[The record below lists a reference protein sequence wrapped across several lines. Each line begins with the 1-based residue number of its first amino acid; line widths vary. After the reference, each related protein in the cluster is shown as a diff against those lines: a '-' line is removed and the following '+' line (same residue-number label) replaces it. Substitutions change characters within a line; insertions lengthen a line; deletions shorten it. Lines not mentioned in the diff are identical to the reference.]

1 MSRLLVFGANGQV
14 GTEVV
19 RGAQARGFELLALAR
34 AQVDVTDRDAVQA
47 AIRHFRPDA
56 VINCAAYNAVDKA
69 ESEPELALAN
79 NAHAPRYMAEACAE
93 TGAKLIHYST
103 DYVFDGRA
111 GPAWT
116 EADAPNP
123 LSAYG
128 RSKLGG
134 EIAVRDVLEQS
145 LVLRVCWVFGE
156 FGNNFVKAMVKL
168 AQERETLN
176 MVADQSGSPTPAKA
190 IAETSLNVIERWQR
204 GEQQRYGIYHYCG
217 APAVSRID
225 WVRAIHDQLQ
235 RLGVR
240 VPVLNPVSMHDF
252 PAPAAR
258 PANSV
263 LSSQRFTADYG
274 IAAPDWRAEVARL
287 VPMFLAG
294 TGA

>member
-1 MSRLLVFGANGQV
+1 MSRLLVFGAQGQV

-19 RGAQARGFELLALAR
+19 RGAQARGFEVLALAR
-34 AQVDVTDRDAVQA
+34 AQVDVTDRDAVHA
-47 AIRHFRPDA
+47 AIAHFRPDA

-69 ESEPELALAN
+69 ESEPDVALAN
-79 NAHAPRYMAEACAE
+79 NAHAPRYMAQACAAS
-93 TGAKLIHYST
+93 GAKLIHYST

-111 GPAWT
+111 GAAWT
-116 EADAPNP
+116 EADTPNP

-128 RSKLGG
+128 RSKLAG
-134 EIAVRDVLEQS
+134 EIAVREELDCS
-145 LVLRVCWVFGE
+145 LILRVCWVFGE
-156 FGNNFVKAMVKL
+156 LGNNFVKAMVKL
-168 AQERETLN
+168 AQERESLN

-190 IAETSLNVIERWQR
+190 IADTSLDVVARWQR
-204 GEQQRYGIYHYCG
+204 GEPAHYGVYHYCG

-225 WVRAIHDQLQ
+225 WVRAIHDELQ
-235 RLGVR
+235 RRGVR
-240 VPVLNPVSMHDF
+240 VPALNPVSMHDF

-263 LSSQRFTADYG
+263 LSSERFAADYG

-287 VPMFLAG
+287 VPVFLAG